1 MNRRFLLA
9 WIAVAAAVVA
19 PACGGGSPSSP
30 SGSAGVA
37 VRGVVLGD
45 GTSFTASSGAG
56 PSSAQAQKITV
67 TVAGTSITA
76 EVAANGTFELK
87 GISSG
92 SFTLIFLVDGVEIG
106 RVVINAPDG
115 SEVKLVVQ
123 VKNSVLVVVEIK
135 VETGG
140 TSPSP
145 SPSPSP
151 TPTPSACFING
162 GTVGQGIELEGDVTG
177 GTSAAFKMAVNGR
190 ADTPID
196 VNASSASFRC
206 IGGAKVPTD
215 TECKAS
221 VKAGAKVHVSGRLE
235 SCTTSAAVVTAAE
248 VKVQK

>member
-1 MNRRFLLA
+1 MNRRVLLV
-9 WIAVAAAVVA
+9 WIAVGAAVIA

-30 SGSAGVA
+30 SGSGGVA
-37 VRGVVLGD
+37 VQGVVLGD

-67 TVAGTSITA
+67 KVAGTSITA

-140 TSPSP
+140 TAA
-145 SPSPSP
+145 SPSP
-151 TPTPSACFING
+151 TPTSSACWVNG
-162 GTVGQGIELEGDVTG
+162 GTVGQGIELEGDVTE

>member
-1 MNRRFLLA
+1 MNRRILLA
-9 WIAVAAAVVA
+9 WIAVAAAVIA

-30 SGSAGVA
+30 SGSGGVA
-37 VRGVVLGD
+37 VQGVVLGD
-45 GTSFTASSGAG
+45 GTSFTASSGQG

-92 SFTLIFLVDGVEIG
+92 SFTLVFLVDGVKIG
-106 RVVINAPDG
+106 EVLISAPEG

-140 TSPSP
+140 TAA
-145 SPSPSP
+145 SPSP
-151 TPTPSACFING
+151 TPTTSACWVNG
-162 GTVGQGIELEGDVTG
+162 GTVGQGIELEGDVTA

-206 IGGAKVPTD
+206 IGGAKAPTD
-215 TECKAS
+215 AECKAS

>member
-9 WIAVAAAVVA
+9 WIAVAAAVIA

-30 SGSAGVA
+30 SGSGGVA
-37 VRGVVLGD
+37 VQGVVVGD

-56 PSSAQAQKITV
+56 PSAAQAQKITV

-76 EVAANGTFELK
+76 EVSANGTFELK
-87 GISSG
+87 GIPSG
-92 SFTLIFLVDGVEIG
+92 SFTLVFLVDGIKIG
-106 RVVINAPDG
+106 EVLISAPEG

-140 TSPSP
+140 TAA
-145 SPSPSP
+145 SPSP
-151 TPTPSACFING
+151 TPTTSACWVNG

-177 GTSAAFKMAVNGR
+177 GTSTAFKMAVNGR

-206 IGGAKVPTD
+206 IGGAKAPTD
-215 TECKAS
+215 AECKAS
-221 VKAGAKVHVSGRLE
+221 IKTLPKVHVSGRLD
-235 SCTTSAAVVTAAE
+235 SCTPSAAMVIASE
-248 VKVQK
+248 VKIQK